1 MSAQLVADFED
12 TVNRFEKKI
21 YDLKLSK
28 AISIQTAAQIKLIQK
43 NDRVLAEKIQSVIL
57 NTIPIWKNQIIIAHG
72 LARQENAMKI
82 QRNISKTTQRILV
95 ENNKEIKKNTVES
108 AKESERGIIELE
120 TLQTVNKEL
129 IETINDTLKIQQNGR
144 ALRNKAESEIQLL
157 EEDMKTL
164 LLYTRKENKQ

>member
-1 MSAQLVADFED
+1 M
-12 TVNRFEKKI
+12 
-21 YDLKLSK
+21 
-28 AISIQTAAQIKLIQK
+28 
-43 NDRVLAEKIQSVIL
+43 AEKIQSVIL
-57 NTIPIWKNQIIIAHG
+57 NTIPIWKNQIIIALG

>member
-1 MSAQLVADFED
+1 MADFED

-28 AISIQTAAQIKLIQK
+28 AISIQTAAQIKLIQN

-57 NTIPIWKNQIIIAHG
+57 NTIPIWKNQIIIALG

>member
-1 MSAQLVADFED
+1 
-12 TVNRFEKKI
+12 
-21 YDLKLSK
+21 
-28 AISIQTAAQIKLIQK
+28 
-43 NDRVLAEKIQSVIL
+43 VLAEKIQSVIL
-57 NTIPIWKNQIIIAHG
+57 NTIPIWKNQIIIALG

>member
-1 MSAQLVADFED
+1 
-12 TVNRFEKKI
+12 
-21 YDLKLSK
+21 
-28 AISIQTAAQIKLIQK
+28 
-43 NDRVLAEKIQSVIL
+43 LAEKIQSVIL
-57 NTIPIWKNQIIIAHG
+57 NTIPIWKNQIIIALG

>member
-1 MSAQLVADFED
+1 MADFED

-28 AISIQTAAQIKLIQK
+28 AISIQTAAQIKLIQN

-57 NTIPIWKNQIIIAHG
+57 NTIPIWKNQIIIALG

-144 ALRNKAESEIQLL
+144 ALRNKAEIEIQLL